1 MAKSIKR
8 LFAHPKYEKL
18 FNWGRLITVTAGAQ
32 GLIQIAGLVSG
43 IMILRLL
50 PTNEYALYTLS
61 NAILGT
67 MTMLSDGGIGNGVM
81 SQGGKVWTDRNKLG
95 VVLATGLN
103 LRKKFAI
110 ASLIIAIPALVYL
123 LLQHKASN
131 LTTFLI
137 VLSLIPAFYAALS
150 DSLYEIIPKLHQ
162 DVGALQENQIKVS
175 IGRLV
180 LSVAM
185 LFFFPLTYIAIFAAG
200 IPRIIGNLKLKR
212 LVYSRVTEDSKPN
225 LEVRNN
231 ILSMVKKTLP
241 TSIYYSISGQIT
253 IWVISFFG
261 QTLAIAQIGAL
272 GRVSMLLTLFG
283 TMVGILNVPRFS
295 RLPESR
301 KILTKYSLMT
311 IGTII
316 VCCFLVLLLVSL
328 FSNEILWVLGKQYA
342 GLKKELLLS
351 VFGSSITLISG
362 TCYVLYSSRGWQM
375 SPTLVIII
383 DVLAL
388 IIGLFFFKVSTLTGV
403 LYYSIFTAS
412 ILLVINSVFIIYKI
426 RLTNNI

>member
-123 LLQHKASN
+123 LLQHGASN

-316 VCCFLVLLLVSL
+316 VCCVLVLLLVSL

-426 RLTNNI
+426 RLTNNL